1 VAGVRRSIEV
11 TVPAGRRG
19 AAAGTWQRG
28 GVLRRFLVRV
38 LRVLSYVRAQLWGMV
53 LAFPVGVAV
62 ARILGHDVSSASFL
76 SIVVPVMIIGA
87 AVATLWAKRD
97 LDR

>member
-1 VAGVRRSIEV
+1 M
-11 TVPAGRRG
+11 
-19 AAAGTWQRG
+19 
-28 GVLRRFLVRV
+28 LRRFLVRV

-53 LAFPVGVAV
+53 LAFPVGVAT

>member
-1 VAGVRRSIEV
+1 VTGVRRSIEV
-11 TVPAGRRG
+11 TVPAPRLG
-19 AAAGTWQRG
+19 AAAGTWQRW

-53 LAFPVGVAV
+53 LAFPMGVAV
-62 ARILGHDVSSASFL
+62 ARILGHDVGSAMFA
-76 SIVVPVMIIGA
+76 SIVFPVMLIGA